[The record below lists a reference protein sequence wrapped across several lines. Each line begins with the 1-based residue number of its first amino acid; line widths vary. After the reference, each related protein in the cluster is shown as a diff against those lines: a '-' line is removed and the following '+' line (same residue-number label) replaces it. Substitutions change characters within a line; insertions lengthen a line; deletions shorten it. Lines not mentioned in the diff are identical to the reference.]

1 MKKIVYALAVL
12 FFILPSASSAAALT
26 QQQAN
31 SLIAVV
37 QSSPGTPA
45 SAFVNLITAFSNITV
60 NQATS
65 LITVV
70 QAAPGVP
77 ANAFVNLL
85 TSFTVDTPTTP
96 IAVTPTV
103 TPVATTQTQ
112 TSISTTSLIASK
124 IFARPR
130 YSLSNTSLE
139 VVGAN
144 CEPADYWVSIYDQNG
159 KEMDG
164 VDVTMVAPFMT
175 ATEKTRQEDYTR
187 TKIHAFFRYYTSAT
201 STTEAITFTSGQL
214 VATSVLRVRDGL
226 QHSRITQNGD
236 QWYEASGGM
245 RVNPV
250 TLMCL

>member
-1 MKKIVYALAVL
+1 MDMRKIRKITPMLVLL
-12 FFILPSASSAAALT
+12 FFILPTVSSAAALT
-26 QQQAN
+26 QQQSA

-45 SAFVNLITAFSNITV
+45 SAFVSLITAFSNITTA
-60 NQATS
+60 QASS
-65 LITVV
+65 LIIVV

-85 TSFTVDTPTTP
+85 TSFTVDTPATSV
-96 IAVTPTV
+96 VTP
-103 TPVATTQTQ
+103 ATITQTQ
-112 TSISTTSLIASK
+112 TSISTTSPVASK

-130 YSLSNTSLE
+130 YSSSNAPIE

-144 CEPADYWVSIYDQNG
+144 CEPADYWVSVYDQDG

-187 TKIHAFFRYYTSAT
+187 AKIHAFFRYYTSAT
-201 STTEAITFTSGQL
+201 STTETITFTSGQL
-214 VATSVLRVRDGL
+214 VATSALRARDGL
-226 QHSRITQNGD
+226 QHSRIIQNGD